1 MRLAILKRG
10 HRATQK
16 PFLALIRLIVGQV
29 PGPIAT
35 MSYRSQWWGKRFS
48 QCLQD
53 AMRGPSPWSVG
64 QRELFAAF
72 VSNLNQCPY

>member
-1 MRLAILKRG
+1 MRLDLLHSG
-10 HRATQK
+10 HRLTQK

-35 MSYRSQWWGKRFS
+35 MSYRPDFVGRRLASCIQE
-48 QCLQD
+48 
-53 AMRGPSPWSVG
+53 AMRGPSPWSIG
-64 QRELFAAF
+64 ERELFSAF